1 MVSVQRGRC
10 LTCFWPLRHHIFDY
24 MLQRRNLLAV
34 QLTVRIDETTNQ
46 TFQWHHVF
54 AAISIVDTSKKIN
67 NSVSENSS
75 KIQRFLGNVLI
86 KKLTRLLLDLNCQ
99 SKVFVLHLNRPLI
112 RLFPYLSPK
121 LVYSISYHCLIEFF

>member
-75 KIQRFLGNVLI
+75 KTYSHTANSWKCFNKKTYSVTLGSKLPIQSLRSSFESS
-86 KKLTRLLLDLNCQ
+86 TD
-99 SKVFVLHLNRPLI
+99 STF
-112 RLFPYLSPK
+112 
-121 LVYSISYHCLIEFF
+121 SISITKISLFYIISLFN